1 MTGCDHIRHDLGG
14 YVLGAL
20 EPDEAANVR
29 QHIDRCAK
37 CASEHAALM
46 ELPGLLDLAQGID
59 AAAAPPAAVEERL
72 LDNVAR
78 APRGARSRTRSRFL
92 RLPKR
97 PRRALALGAVGLVC
111 VAAGAAGAAIV
122 LPGDD
127 NPAGQMPSYQVV
139 LKGTSAMP
147 QASARAA
154 LETVP
159 GGTSVLLWVS
169 GLTGDPGTVYEV
181 RCDKG
186 HYSISAGT
194 FRADR
199 EGRANLTLTTALRKG
214 DYDRIRI
221 VRHDWNKTTR
231 TATQTNVLTG
241 KLS

>member
-1 MTGCDHIRHDLGG
+1 MTGCDDIRYELGG

-37 CASEHAALM
+37 CASEHASLM

-59 AAAAPPAAVEERL
+59 AAAGPAARRRGAAARQRRSLAARRPLPPAPRAPAQAPPPR
-72 LDNVAR
+72 AR
-78 APRGARSRTRSRFL
+78 ARRRRACVHRGRRSRRRDRRAGRRRIRRADAELSGGAQGHAGDAAGQRARRARDRSR
-92 RLPKR
+92 RH
-97 PRRALALGAVGLVC
+97 
-111 VAAGAAGAAIV
+111 
-122 LPGDD
+122 
-127 NPAGQMPSYQVV
+127 
-139 LKGTSAMP
+139 
-147 QASARAA
+147 
-154 LETVP
+154 
-159 GGTSVLLWVS
+159 SVLLWVR
-169 GLTGDPGTVYEV
+169 GLTEDPNTVYEV

-194 FRADR
+194 FRADP
-199 EGRANLTLTTALRKG
+199 EGRANLTLTTALRQG

-221 VRHDWNKTTR
+221 VRHGWDKATR